1 MKPCRNTN
9 CGNNVSDD
17 AVYCST
23 GCKAEMM
30 RGATKYTPTVIAYL
44 KANWLTLPIAT
55 MAAHV
60 GVKPDALKK
69 AVTGIRASGI
79 EIPNRPCGGS
89 VKVGKYKYKPV
100 GIAKSP
106 EKAKKVVVPQKAK
119 SVEKTVI
126 NKKGGKSG
134 ENWAVQLPDKKPI
147 YIAEND
153 RPPKVELVIRERP
166 RFSIRCYPHEIE
178 AKKIQYGLI

>member
-9 CGNNVSDD
+9 CGNNVSDN

-60 GVKPDALKK
+60 GVRPDALKK

-89 VKVGKYKYKPV
+89 VKVGKYKSKPV
-100 GIAKSP
+100 GIAKRP
-106 EKAKKVVVPQKAK
+106 EKVKKVVVPQKAK
-119 SVEKTVI
+119 SVEKMP
-126 NKKGGKSG
+126 KKKYG
-134 ENWAVQLPDKKPI
+134 ENWALLLPDKKPI
-147 YIAEND
+147 YIAE
-153 RPPKVELVIRERP
+153 KERERVSLKIGEK
-166 RFSIRCYPHEIE
+166 RTIMIYPHEVE
-178 AKKIQYGLI
+178 EKKRKYGLAI